1 MNEKLIVATLW
12 ELASK
17 LQSQKY
23 IESVVKNDDDITFIY
38 KDGFKQKFSL
48 PQNNNTNTFDSNLIL
63 EELKSVFNKILEA
76 KFTEILQNLQDH
88 LSKELKTFIPVPK
101 DGVNG
106 KDGKDADEQKIIKE
120 LEKTIAI
127 KLEAGLLDIKQSVP
141 DPIIPKDGIDGRDAD
156 EEDIKKALLD
166 YLRQE
171 IDKIQHELSASIDK
185 SIGVIPIPKDGV
197 DGRDGQDADEKA
209 IKDALF
215 LELSNQIAIFQTLF
229 DNKITEGLQRIIDS
243 IPTPKDGV
251 DGRDGT
257 SVDDQVIIDA
267 IWPRLNVLHKKSQE
281 SIKQE
286 LLKVLLA
293 KIEEITSKLQPLQGE
308 RGKDGKDADAKKIT
322 REVLEIVSKDTKK
335 SQALLQKEL
344 ELGLKDI
351 KLSIPVPKDGAPG
364 KDGKSIK
371 GEKGDRGN
379 GIKDAEVNSSG
390 HLIIK
395 TDDKTIDAGEVA
407 IKRFFGSGGGGSN
420 FSYTNELPTPFD
432 VGGLKKGTKFKD
444 VDLKVIWTKLLYGYD
459 LPYFANFTVAIF
471 DLGNLDKID
480 VEIGYKILA
489 GDYLARFSIV
499 NPELLKENSIV
510 ISQDKVVLLEN
521 LPNLSPVTLT
531 LAEIYKEGLTTV
543 SFEIFGYDTTGTSFN
558 KYFNINYKYK
568 IYYGEYTEDIT
579 DTGFANPLI
588 VLRASELINGIE
600 GEYFYQNIAYKWFC
614 YPEILGDNYVFYE
627 ISSDIALVLDEVRK
641 IEITNEYGLKLT
653 YNCYRTLNEIH
664 EEFVMGIKN
673 G

>member
-1 MNEKLIVATLW
+1 LSNQLPVARPKAIYKIFNTIRGCIYDKLIGNWGYL
-12 ELASK
+12 K
-17 LQSQKY
+17 L
-23 IESVVKNDDDITFIY
+23 
-38 KDGFKQKFSL
+38 
-48 PQNNNTNTFDSNLIL
+48 
-63 EELKSVFNKILEA
+63 
-76 KFTEILQNLQDH
+76 
-88 LSKELKTFIPVPK
+88 
-101 DGVNG
+101 
-106 KDGKDADEQKIIKE
+106 
-120 LEKTIAI
+120 
-127 KLEAGLLDIKQSVP
+127 
-141 DPIIPKDGIDGRDAD
+141 
-156 EEDIKKALLD
+156 
-166 YLRQE
+166 E

-185 SIGVIPIPKDGV
+185 SIGAIPIPKDGV
-197 DGRDGQDADEKA
+197 DGRDGKDADEKA

-215 LELSNQIAIFQTLF
+215 LELSNQIAGFQTLF
-229 DNKITEGLQRIIDS
+229 DNKITDALEKIIAS
-243 IPTPKDGV
+243 IPIPKDGV

-267 IWPRLNVLHKKSQE
+267 IWPRLNVLHEKSTE
-281 SIKQE
+281 DLKQE

-293 KIEEITSKLQPLQGE
+293 KIEEIAATLQPLQGE
-308 RGKDGKDADAKKIT
+308 RGRDGRDADDKKIT

-351 KLSIPVPKDGAPG
+351 KSSIPVPKDGIDG

-379 GIKDAEVNSSG
+379 GIKDAEVDSSG

-395 TDDKTIDAGEVA
+395 TDDKIIDAGEVA
-407 IKRFFGSGGGGSN
+407 IKRFFGAGGAGSN
-420 FSYTNELPTPFD
+420 FSYTNELPMPFD

-459 LPYFANFTVAIF
+459 LPYFADFTVAI
-471 DLGNLDKID
+471 LDMAGVDI
-480 VEIGYKILA
+480 EIGYKILA
-489 GDYLARFSIV
+489 GDYQAVFSIV

-531 LAEIYKEGLTTV
+531 LAEIYKEGLATV
-543 SFEIFGYDTTGTSFN
+543 SFEIFAYDTTGTSFN

-579 DTGFANPLI
+579 DTGFTNPLI
-588 VLRASELINGIE
+588 VLRASELVDNIY
-600 GEYFYQNIAYKWFC
+600 GEYLFLGVGYKWFC

>member
-101 DGVNG
+101 DGING
-106 KDGKDADEQKIIKE
+106 RDGSDVDEQKIIKE

-127 KLEAGLLDIKQSVP
+127 KLESGLLDIKQSVP

-156 EEDIKKALLD
+156 EEVIKKALLD

-171 IDKIQHELSASIDK
+171 ISKIQHELSANIEK
-185 SIGVIPIPKDGV
+185 SICAIPVPKDGV
-197 DGRDGQDADEKA
+197 DGRNGQDADEKA

-215 LELSNQIAIFQTLF
+215 LELSNQIAGFQNLF

-243 IPTPKDGV
+243 IPVPKDGV

-267 IWPRLNVLHKKSQE
+267 IWSRLNVLHEKSQE

-293 KIEEITSKLQPLQGE
+293 KIEEIAATLQPLQGE
-308 RGKDGKDADAKKIT
+308 RGRDGRDADDKKIT
-322 REVLEIVSKDTKK
+322 REVLEIVKK
-335 SQALLQKEL
+335 SQALLQKKL

-379 GIKDAEVNSSG
+379 GIKDAEVDSSG

-395 TDDKTIDAGEVA
+395 TDDKTIDAGVVA
-407 IKRFFGSGGGGSN
+407 IKRFFGAGGGGSN
-420 FSYTNELPTPFD
+420 FSYTNELPMPFD

-444 VDLKVIWTKLLYGYD
+444 VDLKIIWTKLLYGYD
-459 LPYFANFTVAIF
+459 LPYFADFTMAIF

-489 GDYLARFSIV
+489 GDYLATFSIV

-531 LAEIYKEGLTTV
+531 LPDIHKEGLATV

-627 ISSDIALVLDEVRK
+627 ISSDISLVLDEVRK

>member
-63 EELKSVFNKILEA
+63 EELKSLFNKILEA
-76 KFTEILQNLQDH
+76 KFTEILQNLQNH

-106 KDGKDADEQKIIKE
+106 RDGRDADEQKIIKE

-141 DPIIPKDGIDGRDAD
+141 EPIIPKDGIDGRDAD
-156 EEDIKKALLD
+156 EEAIKKALLD

-171 IDKIQHELSASIDK
+171 IGKIQHELSVSIDK
-185 SIGVIPIPKDGV
+185 SIGAIPVPKDGV
-197 DGRDGQDADEKA
+197 DGRDGKDADEKA

-215 LELSNQIAIFQTLF
+215 LELSNQIAGFQTLF
-229 DNKITEGLQRIIDS
+229 DNKITQRLQEIIAS
-243 IPTPKDGV
+243 IPVPKDGV

-267 IWPRLNVLHKKSQE
+267 IWPRLNVLHEKSQE

-293 KIEEITSKLQPLQGE
+293 KIEEIRATLQPLQGE
-308 RGKDGKDADAKKIT
+308 RGRDGRDADDKKIT
-322 REVLEIVSKDTKK
+322 REVLEIVSQDTKK

-379 GIKDAEVNSSG
+379 GIKDAEIDNQG

-395 TDDKTIDAGEVA
+395 TDDKTIDAGVVA
-407 IKRFFGSGGGGSN
+407 IKRFFGAGGGGSN
-420 FSYTNELPTPFD
+420 FSYTNELPMPFD

-471 DLGNLDKID
+471 DLRNLDKID

-489 GDYLARFSIV
+489 GDYLATFSIV

-531 LAEIYKEGLTTV
+531 LAEIYKEGLATV

-600 GEYFYQNIAYKWFC
+600 GEYLYQNIAYKWFC

>member
-12 ELASK
+12 ELVSK

-48 PQNNNTNTFDSNLIL
+48 PQNNNTDTFDSNLIL
-63 EELKSVFNKILEA
+63 EELKSIFNKILEA
-76 KFTEILQNLQDH
+76 KFTEILQNLQNH

-101 DGVNG
+101 DGVKG
-106 KDGKDADEQKIIKE
+106 RDGRDADEQKIIKE
-120 LEKTIAI
+120 LEKTIVI

-141 DPIIPKDGIDGRDAD
+141 EPIIPKDGIDGRDAD
-156 EEDIKKALLD
+156 EEAIKKVLLD

-185 SIGVIPIPKDGV
+185 SIGAIPIPKDGV
-197 DGRDGQDADEKA
+197 DGRDGKDADEKA

-215 LELSNQIAIFQTLF
+215 LELSNQIAVFQNLF

-243 IPTPKDGV
+243 IPAPKDGV

-293 KIEEITSKLQPLQGE
+293 KIEEISATLQPLQGE
-308 RGKDGKDADAKKIT
+308 KGKDGRDADEEKIT

-351 KLSIPVPKDGAPG
+351 KSSIPVPKDGIDG

-371 GEKGDRGN
+371 GQKGDRGN
-379 GIKDAEVNSSG
+379 GIKDAEVDSSG

-395 TDDKTIDAGEVA
+395 TDDKTIDAGEVG
-407 IKRFFGSGGGGSN
+407 IKRYFGGGSSS
-420 FSYTNELPTPFD
+420 FYYTNALPMPFD

-444 VDLKVIWTKLLYGYD
+444 VDLKVLWTKLLYGYD
-459 LPYFANFTVAIF
+459 LPYFTDFTVAIL

-489 GDYLARFSIV
+489 GDYQATFSIV

-531 LAEIYKEGLTTV
+531 LSEIHKADLSTV

-579 DTGFANPLI
+579 DTGFTNPLI
-588 VLRASELINGIE
+588 VLRASELVDNIY
-600 GEYFYQNIAYKWFC
+600 GEYLFLGVGYKWFC
-614 YPEILGDNYVFYE
+614 YPEVLGENYILYE
-627 ISSDIALVLDEVRK
+627 ISSDIALVFDDVRK
-641 IEITNEYGLKLT
+641 ITITNSYGLTIT

-664 EEFVMGIKN
+664 DEFVMGVK
-673 G
+673 